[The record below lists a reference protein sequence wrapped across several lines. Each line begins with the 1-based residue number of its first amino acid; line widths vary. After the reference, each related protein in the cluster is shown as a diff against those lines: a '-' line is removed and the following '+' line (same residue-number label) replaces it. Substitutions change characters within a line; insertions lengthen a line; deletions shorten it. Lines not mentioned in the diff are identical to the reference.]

1 MINQEL
7 YKIQI
12 PEVEAMKKAAYFSK
26 EAAFDGVKGELTFK
40 VNHASGKSFRLV
52 HDDVK
57 VVAVI
62 EGMDKTITSTMHTIE
77 EFDTEK
83 AVADRIEALNLTL
96 LEDKRVNLETMVDPH
111 VAQ

>member
-1 MINQEL
+1 MINHEL
-7 YKIQI
+7 CKLK
-12 PEVEAMKKAAYFSK
+12 VSKAEAMKKAAYFSK
-26 EAAFDGVKGELTFK
+26 EAAFDSVKGELTFK
-40 VNHASGKSFRLV
+40 VNHASGKAWRLV

-62 EGMDKTITSTMHTIE
+62 EGMDKTITSTMHAIE

-83 AVADRIEALNLTL
+83 ADKDRIEALTL